1 MLHASDGRRA
11 PHRDRFFTDCF
22 AHRARSATDAES
34 EKRSTQ
40 RAFSFRPSTMHRLD
54 GSTGIDLAHSSDGGA
69 TWSGAK
75 VLFSNA
81 GNPSAISFLV
91 SAVGASGQGWAI
103 YAIGK
108 RDYDL
113 RFSGK

>member
-1 MLHASDGRRA
+1 
-11 PHRDRFFTDCF
+11 
-22 AHRARSATDAES
+22 
-34 EKRSTQ
+34 
-40 RAFSFRPSTMHRLD
+40 MHRLD